1 MKHVRWGIIGCGD
14 VTEVKSGPAFAKAER
29 SSLVAVMR
37 RDGAKAEDYAR
48 RHGVAKW
55 YDDAEALINDPDVD
69 AVYVATPPSSHKE
82 YVLKCAAAGKPV
94 LVEKPMGLTEVE
106 CQEMADA
113 CADAAVPLY
122 VAFYRRALPRFLKV
136 KALVENGAIGTVRSV
151 VVEQFELLPDDPK
164 SARGW
169 RVELKVAG
177 GGLFVDMGVHAV
189 DFLSYLFGDI
199 VSVSGSAD
207 NQGGA
212 YLAEDTV
219 TAALRFSSGV
229 QAVGTWCFCAG
240 RAFEQ
245 TRIIGDKGEI
255 AFSFF
260 ENNPV
265 LLRTGQGEESFEI
278 AHPDHVHQPL
288 IQQIVDE
295 LTGQGTCLAKAE
307 IGVQAGRVVDTLV
320 GPYLAHQ
327 KKDQ

>member
-136 KALVENGAIGTVRSV
+136 KALVESGAIGTVRSV
-151 VVEQFELLPDDPK
+151 VVEQFEPLPDDPK

-169 RVELKVAG
+169 RVEPKVAG

-219 TAALRFSSGV
+219 TTALRFSSGV

-260 ENNPV
+260 ENAPV
-265 LLRTGQGEESFEI
+265 ILRTGQGVESFEI

-295 LTGQGTCLAKAE
+295 LTGQGTCIAKAE